1 MKFQNAHN
9 LESYD
14 GLHVKEKSLS
24 LSLQPPNNQKV
35 EKSRKQLLG
44 LQGLYCS
51 IASDEDDKE
60 CTTYHMAQV
69 NLTTPLSEQPHWCT
83 VQQNFWMKKSAK
95 HAGLAQQAK
104 WF

>member
-1 MKFQNAHN
+1 LKFQNAHN

-14 GLHVKEKSLS
+14 GLHVQEKSLS
-24 LSLQPPNNQKV
+24 LDNHPTIRKL
-35 EKSRKQLLG
+35 EKSMKQLLG

-69 NLTTPLSEQPHWCT
+69 NLTTPLSEQPH
-83 VQQNFWMKKSAK
+83 
-95 HAGLAQQAK
+95 
-104 WF
+104 

>member
-1 MKFQNAHN
+1 LKFQNTHN

-24 LSLQPPNNQKV
+24 LSLSLGNPTIRKLKKV
-35 EKSRKQLLG
+35 GSKLLG
-44 LQGLYCS
+44 LQGLYCC

-83 VQQNFWMKKSAK
+83 VQQNFWKKKSQNM
-95 HAGLAQQAK
+95 LV
-104 WF
+104 